1 MDDPSNL
8 SPSIE
13 GSGIAEDSEQ
23 SNSRAI
29 RPSQRILS
37 EMLSGICS
45 MSKVDLSY
53 GICQSIL
60 LIQRED
66 YLR

>member
-1 MDDPSNL
+1 L
-8 SPSIE
+8 SRSIE
-13 GSGIAEDSEQ
+13 GSGIAKAPKQ
-23 SNSRAI
+23 NNSRTI

-37 EMLSGICS
+37 EMLSGIS
-45 MSKVDLSY
+45 LMSQVDLSY